1 MHMIRKT
8 VPTVACRKDNTDN
21 FIILKNSTATKQDIH
36 LFSWLLPSLWESLPC
51 LILEE
56 FQWQQLTAPYKTM
69 AMYEQGLYLLH
80 CILV

>member
-1 MHMIRKT
+1 MIRKT

-56 FQWQQLTAPYKTM
+56 FQW
-69 AMYEQGLYLLH
+69 
-80 CILV
+80 